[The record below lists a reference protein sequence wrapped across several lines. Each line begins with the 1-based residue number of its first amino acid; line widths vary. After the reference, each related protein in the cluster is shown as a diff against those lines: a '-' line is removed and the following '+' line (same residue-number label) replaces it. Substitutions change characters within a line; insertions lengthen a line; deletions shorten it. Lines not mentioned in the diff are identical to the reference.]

1 MDNSQSHNTLR
12 EAPGPRTLYGSSL
25 SSAVSTSASGF
36 FKHGDDFQFMA
47 GIDFQAKGEPAA
59 PVTTEL
65 SYMEKYI
72 EKYMKSRTGGEP
84 NYVEKHIEKYM
95 EN

>member
-1 MDNSQSHNTLR
+1 
-12 EAPGPRTLYGSSL
+12 
-25 SSAVSTSASGF
+25 
-36 FKHGDDFQFMA
+36 MA